1 MSNETNNQPPK
12 QQRRGPMGGP
22 HGPRGPVEKAKD
34 VKGTSIKL
42 GRLLSKYKL
51 ALIIVF
57 IFAIHKQADYGTDNN
72 DIQSR

>member
-57 IFAIHKQADYGTDNN
+57 IFAI
-72 DIQSR
+72 